1 MHKKI
6 GVMDYNWTNKNI
18 LIAEDIDVNFRFL
31 EKILQDTG
39 AKIKRVLNGQEAVD
53 YCRENDNVDLVL
65 MDIQMPGMD
74 GYEASTEIKKMRKDL
89 PIIAQTAHAI
99 EGGREKGI
107 ESGCDEYIVK
117 PININK
123 LYATID
129 KYFK

>member
-1 MHKKI
+1 ME
-6 GVMDYNWTNKNI
+6 YNWSEKNI
-18 LIAEDIDVNFRFL
+18 LIAEDVDVNYRFL

-39 AKIKRVLNGQEAVD
+39 ANILRVMDGKEAVD
-53 YCRENDNVDLVL
+53 FCKKHDEVDLVL

-74 GYEASTEIKKMRKDL
+74 GFEASKAIKSIRHDL

-99 EGGREKGI
+99 EGGREKGL

-123 LYATID
+123 MYATID
-129 KYFK
+129 KYFSPVA

>member
-1 MHKKI
+1 M
-6 GVMDYNWTNKNI
+6 GVMNYNWSNKNI
-18 LIAEDIDVNFRFL
+18 LIAEDVDVNYRFL

-39 AKIKRVLNGQEAVD
+39 AAIKRVINGQEAVD
-53 YCRENDNVDLVL
+53 YCREHDNVDLVL

-74 GYEASTEIKKMRKDL
+74 GFEASTAIKKIRVNL
-89 PIIAQTAHAI
+89 PIIAQTAHSI

-129 KYFK
+129 RFMK

>member
-1 MHKKI
+1 M

-18 LIAEDIDVNFRFL
+18 LIAEDVDVNFRFL
-31 EKILQDTG
+31 EKILQHTG
-39 AKIKRVLNGQEAVD
+39 AIIKRVYNGQEALD
-53 YCRENDNVDLVL
+53 YCIENEDVDMVL

-74 GYEASTEIKKMRKDL
+74 GYEASAEIKKIRSNL
-89 PIIAQTAHAI
+89 PIITQTAHAV

>member
-1 MHKKI
+1 
-6 GVMDYNWTNKNI
+6 MDYNWTNKNI